1 MGASLLAGCWV
12 ALVTVPFKVCREFY
26 LYVPYTQ
33 FSQKKFFPK
42 RLYWFISKLDFSFG
56 GFMQSVGQLEKRLR
70 RSGNSLHRRMQ
81 VHGEALEVLA
91 EAVDSVETAI
101 ASLRALTAPEV
112 RLSKPLKKSK
122 K

>member
-12 ALVTVPFKVCREFY
+12 ALVRVPLKVCREFY
-26 LYVPYTQ
+26 LYAPYTQ
-33 FSQKKFFPK
+33 FSRKKFFPK

-112 RLSKPLKKSK
+112 RLSNPPKKSK